1 MNHLNILISHTYN
14 ERELAEAWKALIET
28 TSSGVIKVWYS
39 SDTEPSGGGGITLGQ
54 EWREQLYHR
63 LVECHYVLAI
73 LTPASVNRPWIMWE
87 CGVASGLDKIRGI
100 IPIVYGMG
108 RGDLAN
114 PLMTYHTY
122 QGEDAAQVREVCQR
136 LAQEAELVPPSS
148 IYDEPLKVYF
158 AALHQRPRK
167 VLRAEEIILW
177 LNRFEKLV
185 QSGRSD
191 ELYTMRQ
198 RMYASFGIPFQPIE
212 PRLHEVLSQLLLDQR
227 YFAEAIEEVDYALK
241 FADGDVDL
249 LYRKALANVELLN
262 LKEGM
267 DIIEAMIVQNAAL
280 RVDPEIASL
289 LGRIH
294 REKWTVT
301 RDPQELTL
309 AFETYYGAYQAHKT
323 AYFPGINA
331 ANLAFMRGDTT
342 TGTRIAQEV
351 LTLCQELQQIPD
363 ASYWVDLTIGEA
375 YLGLG
380 EADLALAAYQQALKR
395 TPSLP
400 QRVRTSA
407 FKGVYRMADAQKIPT
422 DVVQQLQMLLTP
434 QP

>member
-1 MNHLNILISHTYN
+1 VEHLNILISHAYD
-14 ERELAEAWKALIET
+14 ERELAEAWKTLIET

-39 SDTEPSGGGGITLGQ
+39 SDMEPSGGITLGR
-54 EWREQLYHR
+54 EWREGLYQR
-63 LVECHYVLAI
+63 LKECQYVLAI

-114 PLMTYHTY
+114 PLATYHTY
-122 QGEDAAQVREVCQR
+122 QGEDTAQVREVCQR
-136 LAQEAELVPPSS
+136 LAREAELVPPLT

-158 AALHQRPRK
+158 AVIHQRRHK
-167 VLRAEEIILW
+167 VLRAEEILLW
-177 LNRFEKLV
+177 LNRFEQLV
-185 QSGRSD
+185 QSGRTD

-198 RMYASFGIPFQPIE
+198 RMYASFGTSFHPIE

-262 LKEGM
+262 LKEGT
-267 DIIEAMIVQNAAL
+267 DIIESIMAQNADL

-301 RDPQELTL
+301 RDPQELAL
-309 AFETYYGAYQAHKT
+309 AFETYYAAYQAHKT

-331 ANLAFMRGDTT
+331 ANLAFLRGDNE
-342 TGTRIAQEV
+342 TGMRIAQEV
-351 LTLCQELQQIPD
+351 LTLCQELQQNPN

-380 EADLALAAYQQALKR
+380 KTDLALAAYQQALKR
-395 TPSLP
+395 TPVLP
-400 QRVRTSA
+400 QRVRNSA
-407 FKGVYRMADAQKIPT
+407 LKGVYRMVEARKLPVE
-422 DVVQQLQMLLTP
+422 VVQQVQTLLTP
-434 QP
+434 